1 MSHLTGHITGN
12 WPIVAASLA
21 AAGLIIATVRYR
33 IPELSKKVAAMEKVQ
48 HPSDKDLEMAI
59 DSFRTVCKFNQ
70 VSCQKGV
77 NMEINK
83 VRKELDQK
91 LSALVDLVNK
101 QAIII
106 ARVDERVA
114 VLHEKYDHGFKLPQ
128 RVVNV
133 E

>member
-1 MSHLTGHITGN
+1 
-12 WPIVAASLA
+12 
-21 AAGLIIATVRYR
+21 
-33 IPELSKKVAAMEKVQ
+33 MEKVQ